1 MTDAL
6 DLPSGRTGYL
16 LEGPVDAPTVVFVP
30 GATLPMF
37 VWDDLAASL
46 VSNGFRTV
54 RYDLLGR
61 GDSAAPRIR
70 YDAELFDRQLTELLD
85 VLDYGRPVHLVSLAF
100 GALIAA
106 GFADRH
112 RDRVRSLTYVA
123 PDGFGVEL
131 SPAARMLLR
140 PVVGEVLL
148 SLAGTRILLSRLA
161 DYSDRVEVVEQLRTR
176 FRPHVSAPGFQR
188 AVLSSV
194 RNMPIHDA
202 ATLYRRSRAVP
213 TLVLWGRDDRVTPLP
228 RLEPLTAAM
237 PSARVRIFDDTG
249 HLPQVE
255 RLTDTAEALRS
266 FWSQIDSD
274 PIIAT

>member
-1 MTDAL
+1 MTDVL
-6 DLPSGRTGYL
+6 NLPSGRTGHL
-16 LEGPVDAPTVVFVP
+16 VAGPVEGPTVVFVP

-46 VSNGFRTV
+46 ASSGFRTI

-61 GDSAAPRIR
+61 GGSAAPRIR

-85 VLDYGRPVHLVSLAF
+85 VLEDGRPVHLVSLAF
-100 GALIAA
+100 GALISA
-106 GFADRH
+106 GFAERH
-112 RDRVRSLTYVA
+112 PARVRSLTYVA

-140 PVVGEVLL
+140 PVVGEALL
-148 SLAGTRILLSRLA
+148 GLAGTRILLSRLA

-176 FRPHVSAPGFQR
+176 FRPYVSAPGYQR

-202 ATLYRRSRAVP
+202 EALYRHNRAIP

-228 RLEPLTAAM
+228 RPEALAAAM
-237 PSARVRIFDDTG
+237 PAARVQIFDATG

-255 RLTDTAEALRS
+255 RLTETAAALRS
-266 FWSQIDSD
+266 FWSDIVSD
-274 PIIAT
+274 PKIGT

>member
-1 MTDAL
+1 MTDL
-6 DLPSGRTGYL
+6 LELPSGHTNYRL
-16 LEGPVDAPTVVFVP
+16 RGPDDAPTVVFVP

-37 VWDDLAASL
+37 VWDELAEHLAA
-46 VSNGFRTV
+46 NGFRTV
-54 RYDLLGR
+54 SYDLLGR
-61 GDSAAPRIR
+61 GGSAAPRVR
-70 YDAELFDRQLTELLD
+70 YDAELFDRQLTELIDALGD
-85 VLDYGRPVHLVSLAF
+85 DRPVHVVSLAF

-106 GFADRH
+106 GFAKRH

-131 SPAARMLLR
+131 SPAARLLLR
-140 PVVGEVLL
+140 PMVGEVLL
-148 SLAGTRILLSRLA
+148 RFAGTRILLSRLA
-161 DYSDRVEVVEQLRTR
+161 DYSDRSEVVDQLRAR

-202 ATLYRRSRAVP
+202 ATLYLQSRAIP

-228 RLEPLTAAM
+228 RTESLAATM
-237 PSARVRIFDDTG
+237 PAAQVRIFDDTG
-249 HLPQVE
+249 HLPHAE
-255 RLTDTAEALRS
+255 RPGETAETLRS
-266 FWSQIDSD
+266 FWGQLVDR